1 MAFKYKLKEQPS
13 PNLAKQ
19 GGYKIGDVSYSK
31 DGDTKYVVNT
41 IDPVTGQVGWKVIP
55 LPAFDKLNTDL
66 TDLVR
71 TAKGVYSKTKED
83 EKFREF
89 YENIRKLRNQVRTHL
104 RNEYPDEYKRM
115 SVAEDV
121 DEISTSG
128 GAGAYLGK
136 YAFKKPK
143 KQEKLPE
150 GVGATLGPG
159 PKAGPEGVVNNYY
172 VKKFKYK
179 LVPKDKNGN
188 YVQKG
193 SGLEVKNV

>member
-1 MAFKYKLKEQPS
+1 MARKYKLKEQPS

-19 GGYKIGDVSYSK
+19 GDYKIGDVSYSK

-55 LPAFDKLNTDL
+55 LPAFDKLNSDL

-71 TAKGVYSKTKED
+71 TAKGVYGKTKDD
-83 EKFREF
+83 EKFRDF
-89 YENIRKLRNQVRTHL
+89 YEEIRKLRNQIRTHL

-121 DEISTSG
+121 DEVSTSG

-159 PKAGPEGVVNNYY
+159 PKATEDGVKDNAYI
-172 VKKFKYK
+172 KQFKYK

-188 YVQKG
+188 YIPKG
-193 SGLEVKNV
+193 SGLKVKNF

>member
-19 GGYKIGDVSYSK
+19 GNYKIGDVSYSK
-31 DGDTKYVVNT
+31 DGDTKYVVNK
-41 IDPVTGQVGWKVIP
+41 IDPETGQVGWKVIP

-71 TAKGVYSKTKED
+71 TAKGVYGKTKD
-83 EKFREF
+83 DQKFRDF
-89 YENIRKLRNQVRTHL
+89 YEEIRKLRNQVRTHL

-121 DEISTSG
+121 DEISTSA
-128 GAGAYLGK
+128 GAGAYLTK

-143 KQEKLPE
+143 KKKKVDE

-159 PKAGPEGVVNNYY
+159 PKAGPDGVKDNYY

-179 LVPKDKNGN
+179 LVPKKKGT

-193 SGLEVKNV
+193 SGLEVKKLF